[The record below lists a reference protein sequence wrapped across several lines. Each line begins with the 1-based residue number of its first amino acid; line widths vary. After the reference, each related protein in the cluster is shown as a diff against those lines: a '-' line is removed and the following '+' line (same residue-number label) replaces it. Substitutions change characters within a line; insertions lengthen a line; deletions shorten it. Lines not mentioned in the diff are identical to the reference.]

1 MAVQVICYEVLQAK
15 LVGNQE
21 SGPTKQEW
29 DLPFADSAAVEHFYD
44 HLEATLIQ
52 IGFHDPENPRQL
64 MTRLRRLFNRV
75 RIDQMEVNI
84 LRGFLTAINRLGN
97 PGEPRKPQGKR

>member
-1 MAVQVICYEVLQAK
+1 MLQAK
-15 LVGNQE
+15 LAGSKD
-21 SGPTKQEW
+21 SGVAKQEW
-29 DLPFADSAAVEHFYD
+29 DLPLADSEAVEHFYD

-75 RIDQMEVNI
+75 RIDRMEVNI
-84 LRGFLTAINRLGN
+84 LRGFLTAINKLGK
-97 PGEPRKPQGKR
+97 PGESQDPQEKS